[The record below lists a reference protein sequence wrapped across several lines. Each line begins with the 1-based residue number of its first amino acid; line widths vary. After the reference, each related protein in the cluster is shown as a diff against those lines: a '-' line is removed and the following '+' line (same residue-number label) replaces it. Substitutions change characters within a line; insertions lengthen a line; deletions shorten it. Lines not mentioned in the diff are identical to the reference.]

1 MLPVNDDLIFL
12 KMWGI
17 FSMLQFTRQLVD
29 MTRSLVK
36 LFVDKTISL
45 DD

>member
-1 MLPVNDDLIFL
+1 MFAG
-12 KMWGI
+12 KWKFGAI

-29 MTRSLVK
+29 LTRSLVR
-36 LFVDKTISL
+36 LSVDYMISL